1 MKTLFKRILC
11 LVLCVATLLT
21 LSFCFAS
28 CGAKSR
34 TLLSL
39 GDLTLTENQYQFL
52 LSRAKAAY
60 EGSGY
65 SITDWDTLISLD
77 GTTYNQY
84 VRQQVLHEA
93 KLMLAGVALFEEE
106 GLRLP
111 DATMDAIEKDIKELI
126 EYHGDGSK
134 STFNGILSAYG
145 FNTAML
151 KEQYIFEAKFD
162 YIQAHLYGEKG
173 SKLAPTATQ
182 EYLEGNAVAFKQ
194 LLIRSYAYVYET
206 DLNGDEIYYLKD
218 ENDGQTDNIAY
229 DTILGSTRTDEFDKV
244 IVDKNGDSIYYL
256 SDGSIAYNKEKG
268 VRAIRRDSTG
278 QPMTK
283 AYSTEELAENLE
295 IAQSVVA
302 AVNAGDFTAFEVA
315 VSEYADSGDERFLG
329 DGDYCFLYTTGD
341 NGYDYLN
348 DIADALAA
356 VEVGETCIVNSEFGY
371 NVVMRYE
378 IPADATSN
386 SDYTYW
392 FSDLKD
398 RVIQHLFYNKC
409 KDKIEAITVDETVF
423 TETPS
428 MKEIS
433 ANYNY

>member
-1 MKTLFKRILC
+1 MKALLKRILC
-11 LVLCVATLLT
+11 LVLCVATLMT

-28 CGAKSR
+28 CAAESR
-34 TLLSL
+34 TLLTL
-39 GDLTLTENQYQFL
+39 GEHTLTENQYRFL

-60 EGSGY
+60 ESSGY
-65 SITDWDTLISLD
+65 KISDWDTLISLD
-77 GTTYNQY
+77 GTTYDQY

-111 DATMDAIEKDIKELI
+111 DATIDAIENDIDELI
-126 EYHGDGSK
+126 EYHGAGSK
-134 STFNGILSAYG
+134 STFNGILSAYS

-162 YIQAHLYGEKG
+162 YIQTYLYGENG

-182 EYLEGNAVAFKQ
+182 EYLEDNAVAFKQ

-218 ENDGQTDNIAY
+218 ENDGQTNNIAY
-229 DTILGSTRTDEFDKV
+229 DIILGSTRTDEYDKV
-244 IVDKNGDSIYYL
+244 ITDKNGDNIYYL
-256 SDGSIAYNKEKG
+256 SDGSIAYDKEKG
-268 VRAIRRDSTG
+268 VRAIKMDSTG

-283 AYSTEELAENLE
+283 AYSSEELAENLE
-295 IAQSVVA
+295 IAQSVIN
-302 AVNAGDFTAFEVA
+302 AVQKGDFTAFEVA
-315 VSEYADSGDERFLG
+315 VSEYADSGEDRFLG
-329 DGDYCFLYTTGD
+329 DGDFCFLYTTGD

-348 DIADALAA
+348 DIADALA
-356 VEVGETCIVNSEFGY
+356 EIEIGETCIVNSEYGY
-371 NVVMRYE
+371 NVVMKYE
-378 IPADATSN
+378 IPSDATSN
-386 SDYTYW
+386 SEYSYW
-392 FSDLKD
+392 FSDLKE
-398 RVIQHLFYNKC
+398 RVIQHLFYSKC
-409 KDKIEAITVDETVF
+409 KDKVEAVKVDETIF
-423 TETPS
+423 GEIPP

>member
-1 MKTLFKRILC
+1 MKALFKRILC
-11 LVLCVATLLT
+11 LVLCIATLLT
-21 LSFCFAS
+21 LSISFAS
-28 CGAKSR
+28 CKAESR
-34 TLLSL
+34 ILMTL

-65 SITDWDTLISLD
+65 KISDWDTLISLD
-77 GTTYNQY
+77 GTTYDEY

-134 STFNGILSAYG
+134 SAFNGILSAYS

-162 YIQAHLYGEKG
+162 YIQTHLYGEKG

-182 EYLEGNAVAFKQ
+182 EYLADHAVAFKQ

-206 DLNGDEIYYLKD
+206 DLNGDEIYYLKG
-218 ENDGQTDNIAY
+218 ENDGQTNNIAY
-229 DTILGSTRTDEFDKV
+229 DTILGDTRTDEYDKV
-244 IVDKNGDSIYYL
+244 IKDKNGDIVYYL
-256 SDGSIAYNKEKG
+256 SDGSIAYDKEKG
-268 VRAIRRDSTG
+268 VRAIKMDSKG
-278 QPMTK
+278 QPVTK
-283 AYSTEELAENLE
+283 PYSTEELAENLE
-295 IAQSVVA
+295 IAQSVIS
-302 AVNAGDFTAFEVA
+302 AVNKGDFTAFEVA
-315 VSEYADSGDERFLG
+315 VSEYADSDDDRFLG

-348 DIADALAA
+348 DIADALADI
-356 VEVGETCIVNSEFGY
+356 EVGETCIVNSEFGY

-378 IPADATSN
+378 IPDDATSN
-386 SDYTYW
+386 SDYSYW

-409 KDKIEAITVDETVF
+409 KDKIEAIKVDEAIF
-423 TETPS
+423 GEIPS
-428 MKEIS
+428 MKDIS